1 MVKDDLSESV
11 LEFLFF
17 SSIGST
23 KESKQVDC
31 SINRAYRDFCRTMNY
46 SKKYELDGLDKKDPE
61 PKKNYLKQ
69 CKVILRQFVK
79 DIQSKKINRSN
90 FEDEHRNICR
100 KLVKVNPFNMNYG
113 QAQKWVNM
121 TLKYMFIYENK
132 LSSDTTFFDLT
143 SVFHMPIDNSVIKF
157 LKDKYNLKRPSITW
171 SNWREKEYYD
181 YKKKID
187 SLELEPDPFLW
198 EIKNWR
204 PLKEI

>member
-1 MVKDDLSESV
+1 MKDDLSKSV
-11 LEFLFF
+11 LNFLVF

-23 KESKQVDC
+23 EPSKRVDC

-46 SKKYELDGLDKKDPE
+46 SKKYELHGFDKKDPE
-61 PKKNYLKQ
+61 QKKIYLKQ
-69 CKVILRQFVK
+69 CKCILSQFVE

-90 FEDEHRNICR
+90 FEAEHRNVCR
-100 KLVKVNPFNMNYG
+100 QLVNDPTFKMNYG

-121 TLKYMFIYENK
+121 TLKYMFIYENT
-132 LSSDTTFFDLT
+132 LSSNTTFFDLT
-143 SVFHMPIDNSVIKF
+143 SVLHMPIDNSVIKL
-157 LKDKYNLKRPSITW
+157 LKDQYNLKSPPITW
-171 SNWREKEYYD
+171 SNWGEDEYYD

-187 SLELEPDPFLW
+187 SLELEIDPFLW